1 MRQKQ
6 EELEIRTLEEAR
18 YIIDNHATVRQTA
31 KQFSISKTT
40 VHKDMSE
47 RLPNYSFTLAEEVS
61 AILDE
66 NKAERALRGGL
77 ATREKYLSLKKAN
90 LI

>member
-1 MRQKQ
+1 MRKNQK
-6 EELEIRTLEEAR
+6 EMKNRTLEEAR

-31 KQFSISKTT
+31 KNFGVSKST
-40 VHKDMSE
+40 VHMDVTE
-47 RLPNYSFTLAEEVS
+47 RLLDYSS
-61 AILDE
+61 ILFEGVKIVLSE

-77 ATREKYLSLKKAN
+77 ATKKKYLLLRKSG

>member
-1 MRQKQ
+1 MHQKQ